1 MLIQSL
7 SDCNET
13 LTNNHLFRKLT
24 LNHLAKPKFE
34 HIKHIFLLK
43 SRACIKYFSQ
53 KNPQKTQ
60 PTNQPNKQ
68 TKKPRITHA
77 RFLSLY
83 VEQKIFISWAK
94 LYVYKNINLYRE
106 RYKYLL

>member
-13 LTNNHLFRKLT
+13 LTNNHLVRKLT

-34 HIKHIFLLK
+34 HIKYIFLLK

-53 KNPQKTQ
+53 KTPQKTQ

-68 TKKPRITHA
+68 TKKPASRMHDFCHYMLNR
-77 RFLSLY
+77 RFLSPGLNCMY
-83 VEQKIFISWAK
+83 IKI
-94 LYVYKNINLYRE
+94 
-106 RYKYLL
+106 